1 MGPWCYGILLDQPT
15 RSPAAFAVTSLEGC
29 SPLQPRSPWG
39 DLNFAW
45 ALLWPHGA
53 KGLAPSRESTG
64 NGFWLQQR
72 FGHHACL
79 LLYGSAEA
87 LPYPSVASN
96 GTKVQ

>member
-53 KGLAPSRESTG
+53 KGLAALQGIDRQWLLAPATFRSPRLPSPLRLS
-64 NGFWLQQR
+64 
-72 FGHHACL
+72 
-79 LLYGSAEA
+79 
-87 LPYPSVASN
+87 
-96 GTKVQ
+96 